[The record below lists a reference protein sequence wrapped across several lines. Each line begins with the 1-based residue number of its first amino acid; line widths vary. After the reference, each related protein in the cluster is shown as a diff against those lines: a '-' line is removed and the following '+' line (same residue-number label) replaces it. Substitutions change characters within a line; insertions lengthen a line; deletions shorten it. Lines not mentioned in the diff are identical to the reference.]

1 MEIPF
6 SSSVLCSSVC
16 SVFGAA
22 SGASPH
28 GAREEGQ
35 KARIL
40 EARRRLDARVRVEP
54 RRTRSC
60 GGPCVFGRES
70 AREAV
75 RGAVDDDPFGESP
88 LEKPLEPAGRLG
100 ERDVVGLIEDGAH
113 EEDAGRACDAL
124 DVGVGAD
131 AGLGDEAPDGDDT
144 PRLPC
149 LAILRPAP
157 AAASAVIV
165 ETLIVPAPSPP
176 VPTISPTS
184 KADFG
189 KGLAARSIAAAAPR
203 ISSSVSPFIFR
214 AVRRDASS
222 GSLMLPAKTSV
233 KRVSVSAALMGCM
246 R

>member
-16 SVFGAA
+16 SVFGSA

-100 ERDVVGLIEDGAH
+100 ERDGVLGESGREMEGLSRKQDTKSFEVGEIVGTGGDGAGTINVSTMTALAA
-113 EEDAGRACDAL
+113 AG
-124 DVGVGAD
+124 
-131 AGLGDEAPDGDDT
+131 AGLRIAKHGNRGVSSPSGASSPSPASAPT
-144 PRLPC
+144 PTSS
-149 LAILRPAP
+149 ASHARPA
-157 AAASAVIV
+157 SSSW
-165 ETLIVPAPSPP
+165 APSSIR
-176 VPTISPTS
+176 PTTSRSP
-184 KADFG
+184 
-189 KGLAARSIAAAAPR
+189 
-203 ISSSVSPFIFR
+203 
-214 AVRRDASS
+214 
-222 GSLMLPAKTSV
+222 
-233 KRVSVSAALMGCM
+233 
-246 R
+246 

>member
-16 SVFGAA
+16 SVFGSA

-100 ERDVVGLIEDGAH
+100 ERDGVLGESGREMEGLS
-113 EEDAGRACDAL
+113 RKQ
-124 DVGVGAD
+124 
-131 AGLGDEAPDGDDT
+131 DT
-144 PRLPC
+144 KSR
-149 LAILRPAP
+149 R
-157 AAASAVIV
+157 
-165 ETLIVPAPSPP
+165 
-176 VPTISPTS
+176 TS
-184 KADFG
+184 V
-189 KGLAARSIAAAAPR
+189 
-203 ISSSVSPFIFR
+203 SSVSTTAVTGIVRPR
-214 AVRRDASS
+214 AFVRSLISFERTASPS
-222 GSLMLPAKTSV
+222 GVTALGERFASTTPAAEKPS
-233 KRVSVSAALMGCM
+233 SAALVASSARVMPQTVISPKTSLLTASETSSA
-246 R
+246 